1 MACNYYN
8 PPSQKNQKQLLK
20 IVSEMLEDEAA
31 EEAINNKNDPFKDLS
46 TDELEEIIKD
56 LRERFPKQISTEL
69 NTAVF

>member
-8 PPSQKNQKQLLK
+8 PPSQENQKQLLK

-56 LRERFPKQISTEL
+56 LCERFPEQISTEL

>member
-8 PPSQKNQKQLLK
+8 PPSQENQKQLLK
-20 IVSEMLEDEAA
+20 IVSEMLEDVAA
-31 EEAINNKNDPFKDLS
+31 EEATNNKNDPFKDLS

-56 LRERFPKQISTEL
+56 LCERFPEQISTEL